1 MSVINK
7 SKLAAVLQAPVIS
20 EKSTIAAEKNRQFV
34 FKVKKQASKMQIK
47 NAVEMMFEVQVDSVQ
62 VLNVKG
68 KNKRFGQT
76 LGKRSDWKK
85 AYVKLKEGHDIDF
98 SAA

>member
-1 MSVINK
+1 MSEANK
-7 SKLAAVLQAPVIS
+7 SRLAAILQSPIVS
-20 EKSTIAAEKNRQFV
+20 EKSTLAAESSNQFV
-34 FKVKKQASKMQIK
+34 FRVQKQACKIQIK
-47 NAVEMMFEVQVDSVQ
+47 NAVELMFEVKVESVR
-62 VLNVKG
+62 VTNVKG

>member
-1 MSVINK
+1 MNAINK
-7 SKLAAVLQAPVIS
+7 SNLAAVLQAPVIS
-20 EKSTIAAEKNRQFV
+20 EKSTIAAEAKRQFV
-34 FKVKKQASKMQIK
+34 FKVKKQASKLQIK
-47 NAVEMMFEVQVDSVQ
+47 NAVEIMFEVQVDSVR

-68 KNKRFGQT
+68 KEKRFGQA

>member
-1 MSVINK
+1 MSMLNYT
-7 SKLAAVLQAPVIS
+7 LASVLQAPIIS
-20 EKSTIAAEKNRQFV
+20 EKSTVAAESNKQFA
-34 FKVKKQASKMQIK
+34 FKVQKNATKTQIK
-47 NAVEMMFEVQVDSVQ
+47 KAVELMFQVQVDSVK

-68 KNKRFGQT
+68 KNKRFGQI

>member
-1 MSVINK
+1 MSALMK
-7 SKLAAVLQAPVIS
+7 SKLASVLRAPVIS
-20 EKSTIAAEKNRQFV
+20 EKSTLAAEANKQFV
-34 FKVKKQASKMQIK
+34 FNVQKQATKHQIK
-47 NAVEMMFEVQVDSVQ
+47 QAVELMFEVKVDSVR

-68 KNKRFGQT
+68 KKKRFGQT

>member
-7 SKLAAVLQAPVIS
+7 SNLAAVLQAPVIS
-20 EKSTIAAEKNRQFV
+20 EKSTIAAETNRQFV

-68 KNKRFGQT
+68 KKKRFGQT

>member
-7 SKLAAVLQAPVIS
+7 SNLAAVLQAPVIS

>member
-1 MSVINK
+1 MNPQLVY
-7 SKLAAVLQAPVIS
+7 VLQAPIVS
-20 EKSTIAAEKNRQFV
+20 EKSTIAADKENRFV
-34 FKVKKQASKMQIK
+34 FKIAKQATKQEVKK
-47 NAVEMMFEVQVDSVQ
+47 AVENLFGVEVESVH

-85 AYVKLKEGHDIDF
+85 AYVKLKPGHDINF
-98 SAA
+98 ATP